1 MRTIKFVAYSLM
13 ITSGILLTSCG
24 DDDSGSEPLPPIGGY
39 NSADEVGADDLL
51 AYFPLNGDG
60 KESIS
65 GTTPSN
71 TVGTTFAEAVKGQG
85 AIMTNGYINYPSI
98 AALNIQS
105 GSITISCWA
114 KMSNTKVADGA
125 DSWISPLVSFSGG
138 ESAVG
143 NLSVFGNTHGLVS
156 SDSIQMKAQFSFK
169 NPDGDPFGGD
179 CVNMTK
185 MESWMIDDN
194 NNGAQP
200 QHAAFPNK
208 IGGQWAHVVFT
219 WEAATGTGRM
229 YVNGTKISNPPWEVR
244 NQGNAMPMSFFTPSH
259 LTLGA
264 LATYID
270 GTNSDVWNKPLTGGI
285 DEVRV
290 WKKTLSSA
298 DINALYELEK
308 AGR

>member
-24 DDDSGSEPLPPIGGY
+24 SDDDGGTQLPPIGGY

-60 KESIS
+60 KESVS
-65 GTTPSN
+65 GTMPSN
-71 TVGTTFAEAVKGQG
+71 TVGTTFGNAVKGQG
-85 AIMTNGYINYPSI
+85 AMMTNGYIDYPSI
-98 AALNIQS
+98 SSLNVQS
-105 GSITISCWA
+105 GNITVSCWA

-125 DSWISPLVSFSGG
+125 ESWISPLVSFSGG
-138 ESAVG
+138 ESVVG

-156 SDSIQMKAQFSFK
+156 SDSIQMKAQYTFK
-169 NPDGDPFGGD
+169 APSGDPFGGD

-185 MESWMIDDN
+185 MEQWMIDDN
-194 NNGAQP
+194 ANGAQP
-200 QHAAFPNK
+200 QHAAFANK
-208 IGGQWAHVVFT
+208 IGGQWAHIVFT
-219 WEAATGTGRM
+219 WEGETGTARL
-229 YVNGTKISNPPWEVR
+229 YVNGTKISNPAWEVR
-244 NQGNAMPMSFFTPSH
+244 NSGEAMPMAFFTPSH
-259 LTLGA
+259 PTLGA

-270 GTNSDVWNKPLTGGI
+270 GSNTDVWNKPLTGGI

-290 WKKTLSSA
+290 WKKTLNGA
-298 DINALYELEK
+298 DINALYELEL